1 MVARGSVLDAVD
13 EAVAA
18 AKRVIARRDRRIGD
32 PFFPAAHSEC
42 HSPGSARKTPPTEIA
57 GMSGEWQLSGSA
69 GKNSHAGRSQEMPET
84 SDWQLIGQVPID
96 TGRLALVD
104 PMNVDDVARHEED
117 PPGSMTYEVVTNRYG
132 VGVAVLLGTGLGD
145 GVYPVEARFEEAEG
159 AVRIAEVRGRFL
171 PHPVIGYELPR

>member
-1 MVARGSVLDAVD
+1 
-13 EAVAA
+13 
-18 AKRVIARRDRRIGD
+18 
-32 PFFPAAHSEC
+32 
-42 HSPGSARKTPPTEIA
+42 
-57 GMSGEWQLSGSA
+57 
-69 GKNSHAGRSQEMPET
+69 MPET

-117 PPGSMTYEVVTNRYG
+117 PPGSMTYEVVTNVTNDFG

-145 GVYPVEARFEEAEG
+145 GVYRVEARFEEAEG
-159 AVRIAEVRGRFL
+159 AVRIAEVRVRFL

>member
-1 MVARGSVLDAVD
+1 
-13 EAVAA
+13 
-18 AKRVIARRDRRIGD
+18 
-32 PFFPAAHSEC
+32 
-42 HSPGSARKTPPTEIA
+42 
-57 GMSGEWQLSGSA
+57 
-69 GKNSHAGRSQEMPET
+69 MPET

-117 PPGSMTYEVVTNRYG
+117 PPGWMSYEVVTNNYG

-159 AVRIAEVRGRFL
+159 AMRIAEVRVRFL